1 MKTSTKIWLCI
12 SGLLLIILGVVCI
25 AKPDITL
32 VSAAWLLGCLT
43 LISGISKL
51 VFTFRT
57 QAFLPNSGT
66 RALSA
71 ILDIFFGCFFLFNIL
86 GTAISL
92 PVVFAIWVMIEGVVI
107 AVQSFDYKKVGFPM
121 WWVLLLLGAGAA
133 VLGYFGVKNLD
144 VTAGVLSA
152 IIGIAIIANGLAY
165 ILAVIGVNRF
175 EKKVDRLGRIINI
188 DDEEEEIERAN
199 EKGRSPSRLRPL
211 YQ

>member
-12 SGLLLIILGVVCI
+12 AGLLLVILGVVCM

-32 VSAAWLLGCLT
+32 ISAAWILGCFT
-43 LISGISKL
+43 LLSGITKL

-71 ILDIFFGCFFLFNIL
+71 LLDIFFGCFFLFNIL
-86 GTAISL
+86 GTAVSL
-92 PVVFAIWVMIEGVVI
+92 PIVFAIWVMIEGITI
-107 AVQSFDYKKVGFPM
+107 AIQSLDYKRVGFPM
-121 WWVLLLLGAGAA
+121 WWVLLLLGICGA
-133 VLGYFGVKNLD
+133 VLGFLGIRNLD

-152 IIGIAIIANGLAY
+152 VIGLGIIANGLAY

-175 EKKVDRLGRIINI
+175 EKRIDKLGRII
-188 DDEEEEIERAN
+188 DE
-199 EKGRSPSRLRPL
+199 
-211 YQ
+211 Q